1 MGTLYYIIN
10 KNTMTKESIEIA
22 SILSRWAADED
33 EVLFVPITE
42 ESARSSEE
50 EPKENVLQ

>member
-1 MGTLYYIIN
+1 MGTLYYTKN

-33 EVLFVPITE
+33 EVIFVPITE